1 MTSRN
6 LSGRLARLEQRVDP
20 DKQLKVVS
28 QVSFVAL
35 VDDDDPRCGTWAITM
50 QEKTGNA
57 SFTGIEFFGRDLA
70 HIEVLRDEYRQQQLK
85 GPLHLGHQEA

>member
-6 LSGRLARLEQRVDP
+6 LSDRLDRLEQHVDL

-35 VDDDDPRCGTWAITM
+35 VDDDDPRCGTWNICK
-50 QEKTGNA
+50 QEKTA
-57 SFTGIEFFGRDLA
+57 TSSFTTIEFYGRDLA
-70 HIEVLRDEYRQQQLK
+70 HIEVLEAEYRRQL
-85 GPLHLGHQEA
+85 

>member
-1 MTSRN
+1 MTSRT
-6 LSGRLARLEQRVDP
+6 LSDRLARLEQRVDP

-50 QEKTGNA
+50 QEKTETS
-57 SFTGIEFFGRDLA
+57 SFTGIEFFGRDLD
-70 HIEVLRDEYRQQQLK
+70 HIEVLQSEYRQQQATDSANV
-85 GPLHLGHQEA
+85 G

>member
-6 LSGRLARLEQRVDP
+6 ISGRLARLEQCVDP

-35 VDDDDPRCGTWAITM
+35 VDGDDPRCGSWNICM
-50 QEKTGNA
+50 QEKTA
-57 SFTGIEFFGRDLA
+57 TSSFTGIEFYGRDLA
-70 HIEVLRDEYRQQQLK
+70 HIEALRDEYRQQQATDGAK
-85 GPLHLGHQEA
+85 VEQ